1 MENLHT
7 KQSYKGEWFLPGS
20 PDKKCF
26 GELKYDETGITL
38 SVHGLLSGEF
48 LLYSTETHD
57 VIFGIIEGSIKVTL
71 CNVFLMQRGNVTFAV
86 DTDTYTPDNIYRVN
100 YCLVGEHYINGIK
113 HPFKSIRAQIPNLDE
128 WVCHTGWKLPELP
141 FGRKKQIKLQYKLQ
155 RNIDFYIQSEQLK
168 GAFRFSINSPAI
180 PITGIKEVRM
190 RQTTSLLLKSR
201 KGRTVTD
208 WLRQVLKFQ
217 SFLVLAIGRC
227 TNIEKFL
234 LIDSKTKKEIFLLYN
249 QTNSNSIKIYSPLD
263 MLFTYSNVKDDFST
277 YINKWYELW
286 GKLDDMIWLLIEQ
299 FYHSSR
305 ASSVDFL
312 HLAQL
317 AESLHLKLYNHP
329 REPKAEYRKKSKE
342 IVSSVP
348 EQYKEFIQGILSHSN
363 SLTLSERLAELID
376 KCPQEL
382 LNTFVTDKDEF
393 LKQVRDTRNFY
404 THYDPSHKTKIATGT
419 DLYELSK
426 QLHIVLMCIV
436 YKELD
441 LPSRC
446 IDNLKNMVHI
456 I

>member
-20 PDKKCF
+20 PDNKCF

-38 SVHGLLSGEF
+38 SVHGFLSGEF
-48 LLYSTETHD
+48 LLYSAETHD

-71 CNVFLMQRGNVTFAV
+71 SGVFLMQRGNVTFTV

-100 YCLVGEHYINGIK
+100 YCMVGEHYIDGMK
-113 HPFKSIRAQIPNLDE
+113 HPFKSIKAQIPNLDE
-128 WVCHTGWKLPELP
+128 WVCHTGWKMPELP
-141 FGRKKQIKLQYKLQ
+141 FGRKKQIKLQYKLH
-155 RNIDFYIQSEQLK
+155 RNIDFDIQGEQLN
-168 GAFRFSINSPAI
+168 GAFQFSINSPAI
-180 PITGIKEVRM
+180 PITGIKEVHM

-208 WLRQVLKFQ
+208 WMQQVLKFQ

-227 TNIEKFL
+227 TNVEKFS
-234 LIDSKTKKEIFLLYN
+234 LIDSKAKKEVFLLYN
-249 QTNSNSIKIYSPLD
+249 QTDSNSIKIYSPLD
-263 MLFTYSNVKDDFST
+263 MLFTYSNVKDNFSM
-277 YINKWYELW
+277 YINNWYELW

-299 FYHSSR
+299 FYHAPR

-329 REPKAEYRKKSKE
+329 REHKAEYRKKTKE
-342 IVSSVP
+342 IISSVP
-348 EQYKEFIQGILSHSN
+348 EQHKEFIQRILSNSN
-363 SLTLSERLAELID
+363 SLTLSERLVELID

-382 LNTFVTDKDEF
+382 LNTIVTDKDEF
-393 LKQVRDTRNFY
+393 LKKVKDTRNFY
-404 THYDPSHKTKIATGT
+404 THYDPSNKTRIASGK

-426 QLHIVLMCIV
+426 QLHVLLMSIIFIEIGLPNECIM
-436 YKELD
+436 
-441 LPSRC
+441 R
-446 IDNLKNMVHI
+446 LKMLRY
-456 I
+456 